1 VRFREIDGLRG
12 LAVLAVVTYHM
23 SINASRPFAL
33 GARGVD
39 LFFVISGLCLS
50 LPSLTRLHA
59 GKPFEFGLSRFALN
73 RLWRIA
79 PPYWV
84 AIALF
89 GLLSVT
95 PFGVPSNGGS
105 AHPLEL
111 AQDASIFLTG
121 LRPTY
126 NPSFWTLGIEAR
138 WYLVFPAVLLVYTKS
153 KLGFAAIAVIAYIW
167 YNSPFRSLCS
177 RPCSPC
183 DLGARGNRCVH
194 HRRLRRTHLRSR
206 SANLAGSSV
215 SNRDRRVGGWKQ
227 SYVVVAIGLRWRGIV
242 QYLSRSR
249 SDNDV
254 ARTQGLKS
262 VAFSLRR
269 GLRRHTLLGLY
280 RNSSAQNERSL
291 EASADGYRH
300 AKPSE
305 QSPSRN
311 LDLIGP
317 LS

>member
-1 VRFREIDGLRG
+1 
-12 LAVLAVVTYHM
+12 M

-167 YNSPFRSLCS
+167 YNSPFGAA
-177 RPCSPC
+177 
-183 DLGARGNRCVH
+183 DLGTLPCFMLGIVAADLFVRGHARHAIWVPAAIVAFTTAAYVERTSDHGAPIWQAAAFLTVIAGLGVGSKVMSWWPLVFVGGASYSIYLVH
-194 HRRLRRTHLRSR
+194 GPIMTWLVHKGLNPLPSAFVGVCAGILFWGCIEIPALKMSARLRLPLTATDTQSHLSNRRLET
-206 SANLAGSSV
+206 
-215 SNRDRRVGGWKQ
+215 
-227 SYVVVAIGLRWRGIV
+227 
-242 QYLSRSR
+242 
-249 SDNDV
+249 
-254 ARTQGLKS
+254 
-262 VAFSLRR
+262 
-269 GLRRHTLLGLY
+269 
-280 RNSSAQNERSL
+280 
-291 EASADGYRH
+291 
-300 AKPSE
+300 
-305 QSPSRN
+305 
-311 LDLIGP
+311 
-317 LS
+317 